1 MSGSA
6 LGIFSAASGL
16 SVEGGTLFSDAT
28 YFYRKFTA
36 SGDLTVNGTVLM
48 DILMI
53 AGGGGGGDDLGGA
66 GGAGGVLGFASQSI
80 TGTKTLTVGAGGASV
95 TTNGSPG
102 NNGVD
107 STFTGLT
114 TCVGGGG
121 GGGYLGPISGKSGG
135 SGGGATFTP
144 PGNSGGAG
152 TSGQGN
158 AGGAGGN
165 STGGS
170 GGGAAGVGPNGTNNG
185 IKPLGGDATA
195 TDNVTNLGSIVSWLT
210 ATSSGVSS
218 KIAGGGSS
226 AGDTGPGAVQGGGG
240 LGAAIFGSP
249 YPNASPAT
257 ANTGGGGGGSG
268 QGSSGGGAGGSGLV
282 IVRYLRTAV

>member
-53 AGGGGGGDDLGGA
+53 AGGGAGAAGVGGA
-66 GGAGGVLGFASQSI
+66 GGAGGVLGFASQSM
-80 TGTKTLTVGAGGASV
+80 TGTKTITIGAGGPISTPAG
-95 TTNGSPG
+95 TPG
-102 NNGVD
+102 DNGVAT
-107 STFTGLT
+107 TFTGLT
-114 TCVGGGG
+114 STVGGGG
-121 GGGYLGPISGKSGG
+121 GGGYLGPINGKAGG
-135 SGGGATFTP
+135 SGGGGVFTP
-144 PGNSGGAG
+144 PATTGGAG
-152 TSGQGN
+152 TSGQGF

-165 STGGS
+165 AQGAG
-170 GGGAAGVGPNGTNNG
+170 GGGAGGVGANGSNG
-185 IKPLGGDATA
+185 SALGAAGGVA

-226 AGDTGPGAVQGGGG
+226 AGDLGPGAVQGGGG
-240 LGAAIFGSP
+240 LGAAVFGVP
-249 YPNASPAT
+249 YPNASSGT
-257 ANTGGGGGGSG
+257 INTGGGGGGGG
-268 QGSSGGGAGGSGLV
+268 QGTSNGGGGGSGLV
-282 IVRYLRTAV
+282 IVRYLRSAV